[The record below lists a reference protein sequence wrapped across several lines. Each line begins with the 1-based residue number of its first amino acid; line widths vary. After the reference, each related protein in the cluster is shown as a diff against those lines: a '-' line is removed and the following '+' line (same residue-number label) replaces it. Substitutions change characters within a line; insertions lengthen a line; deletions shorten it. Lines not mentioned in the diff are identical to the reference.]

1 MAKWEESETR
11 WELTCREQRC
21 QLRMCYGQVRAD
33 WGVLS
38 RLSTMPAKGTH
49 SRRPS
54 LSLRGLHF
62 AGSALKAAS
71 TQSVMASGCGAGM
84 MEWVHVGTRLG
95 SIAWTLTSQLHA
107 KT

>member
-1 MAKWEESETR
+1 MSVAGVPMVGLR
-11 WELTCREQRC
+11 W
-21 QLRMCYGQVRAD
+21 AD
-33 WGVLS
+33 WGDGLS

-54 LSLRGLHF
+54 ARVRGLHF
-62 AGSALKAAS
+62 AGSALKAAR
-71 TQSVMASGCGAGM
+71 TQSAIASGCGAGM
-84 MEWVHVGTRLG
+84 IEWVHVGTRLG